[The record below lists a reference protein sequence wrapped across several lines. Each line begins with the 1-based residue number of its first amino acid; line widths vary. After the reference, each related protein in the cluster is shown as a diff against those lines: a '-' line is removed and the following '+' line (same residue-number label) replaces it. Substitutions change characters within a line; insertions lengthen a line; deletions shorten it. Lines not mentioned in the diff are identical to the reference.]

1 MQGLFGNGFGGGLGG
16 LGGFGGGQASPEID
30 QDQNDTSEQIYISPL
45 SLLKMLRHG
54 KAGIPLE
61 VMGLMLGEYVDD
73 YTVKCID
80 VFSMPQSGTETTIES
95 IDEGFQVKMTE
106 MLKQTGRNEIVVGW
120 YHSHPGFG
128 CWLSSTDIN
137 TQKSFEQS
145 VPRTIAVVVDPI
157 QSVRGKVVIDAF
169 RTYGASGMDLGI
181 ALGGL
186 GGGTEQRQTT
196 SNLGEVRRKKGFSI
210 KALGKSAYYSILI
223 GYRKN
228 DLETKMLLNLR
239 QSSWDAGFRLNN
251 NSKKNDEDNIKKIE
265 DINKM
270 TEKYVSWIEGEI
282 NKSSKDI
289 YLQSVGKYNPRDH
302 IESTIEEL
310 VTDNL
315 NTCLTNMLNNLVF
328 K

>member
-1 MQGLFGNGFGGGLGG
+1 MEGLFGMGGLGGLGG
-16 LGGFGGGQASPEID
+16 LGGFGQGQPAALDPKL
-30 QDQNDTSEQIYISPL
+30 NDTAEQIYISPL

-61 VMGLMLGEYVDD
+61 VMGLMLGDYVDD

-95 IDEGFQVKMTE
+95 IDEGFQVKMVE

-137 TQKSFEQS
+137 TQKTFEQQ
-145 VPRTIAVVVDPI
+145 VPRTVAVVVDPI

-169 RTYGASGMDLGI
+169 RTYGNSGMDFGL
-181 ALGGL
+181 ALGKSSND
-186 GGGTEQRQTT
+186 QRQTT
-196 SNLGEVRRKKGFSI
+196 SNLGEIKRAKGFSI
-210 KALGKSAYYSILI
+210 KQLSKIAYYSILI

-239 QSSWDAGFRLNN
+239 KSSWDAGFRLSN

-289 YLQSVGKYNPRDH
+289 YLESVGKYNPRDH
-302 IESTIEEL
+302 LESTVEEL

-328 K
+328 N

>member
-1 MQGLFGNGFGGGLGG
+1 MQGLFGNGFGNLGG
-16 LGGFGGGQASPEID
+16 IGGIGGGQPQAID
-30 QDQNDTSEQIYISPL
+30 PKMNDTAEQIYISPL

-61 VMGLMLGEYVDD
+61 VMGLMLGDYIDD

-95 IDEGFQVKMTE
+95 IDEGFQLRMTE

-128 CWLSSTDIN
+128 CWLSSIDIN
-137 TQKSFEQS
+137 TQKTFEQQ
-145 VPRTIAVVVDPI
+145 VPRTVAVVVDPI

-169 RTYGASGMDLGI
+169 RTYGDSGLDFGI
-181 ALGGL
+181 ALGG
-186 GGGTEQRQTT
+186 GGGGNDKRQTT

-210 KALGKSAYYSILI
+210 QQLAKSQYYSILI

-239 QSSWDAGFRLNN
+239 KSSWDTGFRLKNS
-251 NSKKNDEDNIKKIE
+251 SKKSDEENIKKIE

-270 TEKYVSWIEGEI
+270 TEKYVEWIEGEI
-282 NKSSKDI
+282 NKSSKEI
-289 YLQSVGKYNPRDH
+289 YLNSVGKYNPRDH

-315 NTCLTNMLNNLVF
+315 NTCLTNMLNNLSF
-328 K
+328 

>member
-1 MQGLFGNGFGGGLGG
+1 MEGLFGMGGLGGLGG
-16 LGGFGGGQASPEID
+16 LGGFGQAQPPALD
-30 QDQNDTSEQIYISPL
+30 PKLNDTSEQIYISPL

-61 VMGLMLGEYVDD
+61 VMGLMLGDYVDD

-95 IDEGFQVKMTE
+95 IDEGFQVKMVE

-137 TQKSFEQS
+137 TQKTFEQQ
-145 VPRTIAVVVDPI
+145 VPRTVAVVVDPI

-169 RTYGASGMDLGI
+169 RTYGNSGMDFGL
-181 ALGGL
+181 ALGKSSND
-186 GGGTEQRQTT
+186 QRQTT
-196 SNLGEVRRKKGFSI
+196 SNLGEIKRAKGFSI
-210 KALGKSAYYSILI
+210 KQLRKNAYSSILI

-239 QSSWDAGFRLNN
+239 KSSWDAGFRLNN

-289 YLQSVGKYNPRDH
+289 YLESVGKYNPRDH
-302 IESTIEEL
+302 LESTVEEL

-328 K
+328 N

>member
-1 MQGLFGNGFGGGLGG
+1 MQGLFGNGLGGLGG
-16 LGGFGGGQASPEID
+16 LGGFGGNQAGAEID

-95 IDEGFQVKMTE
+95 IDKGFQVKMTE

-137 TQKSFEQS
+137 TQKTFEQS

-169 RTYGASGMDLGI
+169 RTYGAAGMDFGI
-181 ALGGL
+181 ALGGI

-196 SNLGEVRRKKGFSI
+196 SNLGEVKRKKGFSI
-210 KALGKSAYYSILI
+210 KQLAKSAYYSILI
-223 GYRKN
+223 GYRNN
-228 DLETKMLLNLR
+228 DL
-239 QSSWDAGFRLNN
+239 
-251 NSKKNDEDNIKKIE
+251 
-265 DINKM
+265 
-270 TEKYVSWIEGEI
+270 
-282 NKSSKDI
+282 
-289 YLQSVGKYNPRDH
+289 
-302 IESTIEEL
+302 
-310 VTDNL
+310 
-315 NTCLTNMLNNLVF
+315 
-328 K
+328 

>member
-1 MQGLFGNGFGGGLGG
+1 MQGLFGPGGLGGLGG
-16 LGGFGGGQASPEID
+16 LGGFGGQQSLEID
-30 QDQNDTSEQIYISPL
+30 PKMNDTAEQIYISPL

-61 VMGLMLGEYVDD
+61 VMGLMLGDYVDD

-95 IDEGFQVKMTE
+95 IDEGFQVKMVE

-137 TQKSFEQS
+137 TQKTFEQQ
-145 VPRTIAVVVDPI
+145 VPRTVAVVVDPI

-169 RTYGASGMDLGI
+169 RTYGGAGMNLDI
-181 ALGGL
+181 SLGGM
-186 GGGTEQRQTT
+186 GGNDQRQTT
-196 SNLGEVRRKKGFSI
+196 SNLGDVKRKKGFSI
-210 KALGKSAYYSILI
+210 KQLSKSTYYSILI

-228 DLETKMLLNLR
+228 DLETQMLLNLR
-239 QSSWDAGFRLNN
+239 KSSWDAGFRLNN

-265 DINKM
+265 ELNKM
-270 TEKYVSWIEGEI
+270 TEKYVEWIEGEI

-302 IESTIEEL
+302 LESTVEEL

>member
-1 MQGLFGNGFGGGLGG
+1 MQDLFNLGALAGMGGGRRQGP
-16 LGGFGGGQASPEID
+16 AMDTEM
-30 QDQNDTSEQIYISPL
+30 NDTSEQIYISPL

-61 VMGLMLGEYVDD
+61 VMGLMLGDYIDE

-137 TQKSFEQS
+137 TQKTFEQQ
-145 VPRTIAVVVDPI
+145 VPRTVAVVVDPI

-169 RTYGASGMDLGI
+169 RTYGSQGLG
-181 ALGGL
+181 LDFGFKL
-186 GGGTEQRQTT
+186 GGGDEQRQTT
-196 SNLGEVRRKKGFSI
+196 SNLGEIKRKKGFSI
-210 KALGKSAYYSILI
+210 KQLAKSTYYSILI

-239 QSSWDAGFRLNN
+239 KSTWDTGFKLTSS
-251 NSKKNDEDNIKKIE
+251 SKKMDEENIKKIE

-270 TEKYVSWIEGEI
+270 TEKYVEWINGEI
-282 NKSSKDI
+282 NKTTKEI
-289 YLQSVGKYNPRDH
+289 YLESVGKYNPRDH
-302 IESTIEEL
+302 LESTVEEL
-310 VTDNL
+310 VNDNL
-315 NTCLTNMLNNLVF
+315 NVTLTNMLNNLVF
-328 K
+328 

>member
-1 MQGLFGNGFGGGLGG
+1 MQGLFGPGGLGGLGG
-16 LGGFGGGQASPEID
+16 LGGFGGQASPEID
-30 QDQNDTSEQIYISPL
+30 PKMNDTSEQIYISPL

-61 VMGLMLGEYVDD
+61 VMGLMLGDYVDD

-95 IDEGFQVKMTE
+95 IDEGFQVKMVE

-120 YHSHPGFG
+120 YHSHPGSG

-137 TQKSFEQS
+137 TQKTFEQQ
-145 VPRTIAVVVDPI
+145 VPRTVAVVVDPI

-169 RTYGASGMDLGI
+169 RTYGGAGLDMGI
-181 ALGGL
+181 AFGGMASND
-186 GGGTEQRQTT
+186 QRQTT
-196 SNLGEVRRKKGFSI
+196 SNLGDVKRKQGFSI
-210 KALGKSAYYSILI
+210 KQLAKSSYYSILI

-228 DLETKMLLNLR
+228 DLETQMLLNLR
-239 QSSWDAGFRLNN
+239 KSSWDTGFRLNN
-251 NSKKNDEDNIKKIE
+251 NSKKNDEENIKKIE

-270 TEKYVSWIEGEI
+270 TEKYVGWIEGEI

-289 YLQSVGKYNPRDH
+289 YLESVGKYNPRDH
-302 IESTIEEL
+302 LESTVEEL

>member
-1 MQGLFGNGFGGGLGG
+1 MQSLFNLGG
-16 LGGFGGGQASPEID
+16 LGGRGQGEGAAGID
-30 QDQNDTSEQIYISPL
+30 QKMNDTSEQIYISPL

-61 VMGLMLGEYVDD
+61 VMGLMLGDYVDE

-95 IDEGFQVKMTE
+95 IDEAFQVKMVE

-137 TQKSFEQS
+137 TQKTFEQQ
-145 VPRTIAVVVDPI
+145 VPRTVAVVVDPI

-169 RTYGASGMDLGI
+169 RTYGEVGLDFGLSLGK
-181 ALGGL
+181 GS
-186 GGGTEQRQTT
+186 EMRQTT
-196 SNLGEVRRKKGFSI
+196 SNLGEIKKNKGFSI
-210 KALGKSAYYSILI
+210 KQLAKSTYYSILI

-239 QSSWDAGFRLNN
+239 KSSWDAGFKLTME
-251 NSKKNDEDNIKKIE
+251 SKKMDEENIKKID

-270 TEKYVSWIEGEI
+270 SEKYVEWINQEI
-282 NKSSKDI
+282 NKTSK
-289 YLQSVGKYNPRDH
+289 
-302 IESTIEEL
+302 
-310 VTDNL
+310 
-315 NTCLTNMLNNLVF
+315 
-328 K
+328 

>member
-1 MQGLFGNGFGGGLGG
+1 MQGLFDFARLGNLGG
-16 LGGFGGGQASPEID
+16 PQANAGPPID
-30 QDQNDTSEQIYISPL
+30 QKMNDTAEQIYISPL

-61 VMGLMLGEYVDD
+61 VMGLMLGDYVDD

-95 IDEGFQVKMTE
+95 IDEGFQVKMVE

-137 TQKSFEQS
+137 TQKTFEQQ
-145 VPRTIAVVVDPI
+145 VPRTVAVVVDPI

-169 RTYGASGMDLGI
+169 RTYGDQGLDIGL
-181 ALGGL
+181 ALGGK
-186 GGGTEQRQTT
+186 GGNEMRQIT
-196 SNLGEVRRKKGFSI
+196 SNLGEIKRNKGFSI
-210 KALGKSAYYSILI
+210 KQLAKSTYYSILI

-239 QSSWDAGFRLNN
+239 KSSWDAGFKLNLD
-251 NSKKNDEDNIKKIE
+251 SKKMDEENIKKIE
-265 DINKM
+265 EMNKM
-270 TEKYVSWIEGEI
+270 SEKYVEWIEGEI
-282 NKSSKDI
+282 NKSSKEI
-289 YLQSVGKYNPRDH
+289 YLDSVGKYNPRDH
-302 IESTIEEL
+302 LEATVEEL

-315 NTCLTNMLNNLVF
+315 NVTLTNMMNNLVF
-328 K
+328 

>member
-1 MQGLFGNGFGGGLGG
+1 MQGLFGPGGLGGLGG
-16 LGGFGGGQASPEID
+16 LGGFGGQASPEID
-30 QDQNDTSEQIYISPL
+30 PKMNDTAEQIYISPL

-61 VMGLMLGEYVDD
+61 VMGLMLGDYVDD

-95 IDEGFQVKMTE
+95 IDEGFQVKMVE

-137 TQKSFEQS
+137 TQKTFEQQ
-145 VPRTIAVVVDPI
+145 VPRTVAVVVDPI

-169 RTYGASGMDLGI
+169 RTYGGAGMDLGI
-181 ALGGL
+181 SLGGM
-186 GGGTEQRQTT
+186 GGNDQRQTT
-196 SNLGEVRRKKGFSI
+196 SNLGEVKRKKGFSI
-210 KALGKSAYYSILI
+210 KQLSKSTYYSILI

-228 DLETKMLLNLR
+228 DLETQMLLNLR
-239 QSSWDAGFRLNN
+239 KSSWDAGFRLSN

-265 DINKM
+265 DLNKM
-270 TEKYVSWIEGEI
+270 TEKYVEWIEGEI

-302 IESTIEEL
+302 LESTVEEL

>member
-1 MQGLFGNGFGGGLGG
+1 MQDLFNLGALAGMGGGRRQGP
-16 LGGFGGGQASPEID
+16 AMDTEM
-30 QDQNDTSEQIYISPL
+30 NDTSEQIYISPL

-61 VMGLMLGEYVDD
+61 VMGLMLGDYIDE

-137 TQKSFEQS
+137 TQKTFEQQ
-145 VPRTIAVVVDPI
+145 VPRTVAVVVDPI

-169 RTYGASGMDLGI
+169 RTYGGAGLDMGI
-181 ALGGL
+181 AFGGMASND
-186 GGGTEQRQTT
+186 QRQTT
-196 SNLGEVRRKKGFSI
+196 SNLGDVKRKQGFSI
-210 KALGKSAYYSILI
+210 KQLAKSSYYSILI

-228 DLETKMLLNLR
+228 DLETQMLLNLR
-239 QSSWDAGFRLNN
+239 KSSWDTGFRLNN
-251 NSKKNDEDNIKKIE
+251 NSKKNDEENIKKIE

-270 TEKYVSWIEGEI
+270 TEKYVGWIEGEI

-289 YLQSVGKYNPRDH
+289 YLESVGKYNPRDH
-302 IESTIEEL
+302 LESTVEEL

>member
-1 MQGLFGNGFGGGLGG
+1 MQGLFDFARLGNLGG
-16 LGGFGGGQASPEID
+16 PQANAGPPID
-30 QDQNDTSEQIYISPL
+30 QKMNDTAEQIYISPL

-61 VMGLMLGEYVDD
+61 VMGLMLGDYVDD

-95 IDEGFQVKMTE
+95 IDEGFQVKMVE

-137 TQKSFEQS
+137 TQKTFEQQ
-145 VPRTIAVVVDPI
+145 VPRTVAVVVDPI

-169 RTYGASGMDLGI
+169 RTYGDQGLDIGL
-181 ALGGL
+181 ALGGK
-186 GGGTEQRQTT
+186 GGNEMRQIT
-196 SNLGEVRRKKGFSI
+196 SNLGEIKKSKGFSI
-210 KALGKSAYYSILI
+210 KQLAKSTYYSILI

-228 DLETKMLLNLR
+228 ALETKMLLNLR
-239 QSSWDAGFRLNN
+239 KSSWDAGFKLNLD
-251 NSKKNDEDNIKKIE
+251 SKKMDEENIKKIE
-265 DINKM
+265 EMNKM
-270 TEKYVSWIEGEI
+270 SEKYVEWIEGGI
-282 NKSSKDI
+282 NKSSKEI
-289 YLQSVGKYNPRDH
+289 YLDSVGKYNPRDH
-302 IESTIEEL
+302 LEATVEEL

-315 NTCLTNMLNNLVF
+315 NVTLTNMMNNLVF
-328 K
+328 

>member
-1 MQGLFGNGFGGGLGG
+1 MQDLFNLGALAGMGGGRRQGP
-16 LGGFGGGQASPEID
+16 AMDTEM
-30 QDQNDTSEQIYISPL
+30 NDTSEQIYISPL

-61 VMGLMLGEYVDD
+61 VMGLMLGDYIDE

-137 TQKSFEQS
+137 TQKTFEQQ
-145 VPRTIAVVVDPI
+145 VPRTVAVVVDPI

-169 RTYGASGMDLGI
+169 RTYGSQGLG
-181 ALGGL
+181 LDFGFKL
-186 GGGTEQRQTT
+186 GGGGQEQRQTT
-196 SNLGEVRRKKGFSI
+196 SNLGEIKRKKGFSI
-210 KALGKSAYYSILI
+210 KQLAKSTYYSILI

-239 QSSWDAGFRLNN
+239 KSTWDTGFKLTSS
-251 NSKKNDEDNIKKIE
+251 SKKMDEENIKKIE

-270 TEKYVSWIEGEI
+270 TEKYVEWINGEI
-282 NKSSKDI
+282 NKTSKEI
-289 YLQSVGKYNPRDH
+289 YFESVGKYNPRDH
-302 IESTIEEL
+302 LESTVEEL
-310 VTDNL
+310 VNDNL
-315 NTCLTNMLNNLVF
+315 NVTLTNMLNNLVF
-328 K
+328 

>member
-1 MQGLFGNGFGGGLGG
+1 MEGLFGMGGLGGLGG
-16 LGGFGGGQASPEID
+16 LGGFGQGQPAALDPKL
-30 QDQNDTSEQIYISPL
+30 NDTSEQIYISPL

-61 VMGLMLGEYVDD
+61 VMGLMLGDYLDD

-95 IDEGFQVKMTE
+95 IDEGFQVKMVE

-137 TQKSFEQS
+137 TQKTFEQQ
-145 VPRTIAVVVDPI
+145 VPRTVAVVVDPI

-169 RTYGASGMDLGI
+169 RTYGNSGMDFGL
-181 ALGGL
+181 ALGKSSND
-186 GGGTEQRQTT
+186 QRQTT
-196 SNLGEVRRKKGFSI
+196 SNLGEIKRAKGFSI
-210 KALGKSAYYSILI
+210 KQLSKIAYYSILI

-239 QSSWDAGFRLNN
+239 KSSWDAGFRLNN

-289 YLQSVGKYNPRDH
+289 YLESVGKYNPRDH
-302 IESTIEEL
+302 LESTVEEL

-328 K
+328 N

>member
-1 MQGLFGNGFGGGLGG
+1 MQGLFDLGRLGNLGG
-16 LGGFGGGQASPEID
+16 PQANAGPPLD
-30 QDQNDTSEQIYISPL
+30 TKMNDTSEQIYISPL

-61 VMGLMLGEYVDD
+61 VMGLMLGDYVDD

-95 IDEGFQVKMTE
+95 IDEGFQVKMVE

-137 TQKSFEQS
+137 TQKTFEQQ
-145 VPRTIAVVVDPI
+145 VPRTVAVVVDPI

-169 RTYGASGMDLGI
+169 RTYGDQGLDLGLAI
-181 ALGGL
+181 
-186 GGGTEQRQTT
+186 GGGNEMRQTT
-196 SNLGEVRRKKGFSI
+196 SNLGEVKRKKGFSI
-210 KALGKSAYYSILI
+210 KQLAKSTYYSILI

-239 QSSWDAGFRLNN
+239 KSSWDAGFKLNMD
-251 NSKKNDEDNIKKIE
+251 SKKVDEENGYGIINDK
-265 DINKM
+265 
-270 TEKYVSWIEGEI
+270 
-282 NKSSKDI
+282 
-289 YLQSVGKYNPRDH
+289 
-302 IESTIEEL
+302 
-310 VTDNL
+310 
-315 NTCLTNMLNNLVF
+315 F
-328 K
+328 F

>member
-1 MQGLFGNGFGGGLGG
+1 MQGLFGNGLGN
-16 LGGFGGGQASPEID
+16 LGGFGGLGGAQPQEID
-30 QDQNDTSEQIYISPL
+30 PKMNDTSEQIYISPL

-61 VMGLMLGEYVDD
+61 VMGLMLGDYIDD

-95 IDEGFQVKMTE
+95 IDEGFQLRMTE

-128 CWLSSTDIN
+128 CWLSSIDIN
-137 TQKSFEQS
+137 TQKTFEQQ
-145 VPRTIAVVVDPI
+145 VPRTVAVVVDPI

-169 RTYGASGMDLGI
+169 RTYGAAGLDLGI
-181 ALGGL
+181 ALGGV
-186 GGGTEQRQTT
+186 GGNDRRQTT
-196 SNLGEVRRKKGFSI
+196 SNLGEVKKKKGFSI
-210 KALGKSAYYSILI
+210 QQLSKSEYYSILI

-239 QSSWDAGFRLNN
+239 KSSWDSGFRLKNC
-251 NSKKNDEDNIKKIE
+251 SKKSDEENIKKIE

-270 TEKYVSWIEGEI
+270 TEKYVEWIEGEI
-282 NKSSKDI
+282 NKSSKEI
-289 YLQSVGKYNPRDH
+289 YLNSVGKYNHRDH

-315 NTCLTNMLNNLVF
+315 NTCLTNMLNNLTF
-328 K
+328 